1 MDDSTLKS
9 LSLLAADTKQAI
21 ALEPSFSRLNK
32 HYSCNV
38 GSDTVGVQIRAAAN
52 EADSFLQVVKGD
64 ADQVVSIRE
73 GTNDIEVKVDAP
85 DGSSSTYVVS
95 VYKPSAADTSLRS
108 LSFSAGSLRPDY
120 HRAETRYLLQI
131 VANAKAISCEAPPL
145 NPKATV
151 VISSSHPETEKQ
163 KLGLFFG
170 DTEIEFIVASADKTS
185 TQTYRVTAR
194 KEKPHYRPRPSSE
207 TASDAE
213 TICSVCTSIVFRP
226 RKYSRGE
233 SSCAHQFCFT
243 CLDLLSESSDVAGD
257 TQPRVGCPLCPNAT
271 WTNNP
276 LLETDPEMEKKLG
289 AILVSC
295 PFTAYG
301 CAEAALQM
309 NILTDHVD
317 ECKFAPVSCVECGRT
332 CVKAADIAGGKHK
345 VPCTTQCECGAK
357 IRLAE
362 SAYHKEQGGC
372 PLTRSEKPEPK
383 LAATSPWELA
393 LVDKKA
399 SSVSIDS
406 CITAASQRESTYV
419 QSLKKA
425 LQVSADTFGQSS
437 VRPDTTLLDEA
448 AALYATATAIN
459 NEAKA
464 TKGGAWD
471 EILHVRLGLALEET
485 ALCNEAFPLPA
496 LSKTERAEVNEN
508 GAAAESFMSDEVDGL
523 LEQLGVDKSAN
534 NPTKIRAI
542 EAEYHRLLALGL
554 PDEAAEVQGL
564 HGWLIKKVASSSP
577 VSGWNSSKGANAVT
591 NLSAMHI
598 VEKYRDALG
607 INPASADANLHL
619 GRHLLQ
625 IGQAGEAAKHLRTAL
640 GQKPMSKYA
649 RAMLGVA
656 LLSTCTAATPTEGL
670 QEGISYLEETLEEYN
685 LSTIRPQ
692 TPVTDEGMLTDRF
705 ASLYL
710 TEMYLI
716 LAQAYR
722 YNNQPVKSAAILSDL
737 LYILPDILHRT
748 PRRSTRVAKLAL
760 AMCTAQSSLL
770 RVLPRCP
777 GESSKLRMRSILNS
791 LLRLTRRCLTRFN
804 MQDSIQNMATDTAE
818 VVAQALVALEPR
830 NCMFLSA
837 LGSSQL
843 DQFDKNYVYLN
854 DVKKIDEAEQS
865 FLAAIEAEHGHLAS
879 EDATVPPGR
888 VKEQKWCI
896 QWHQEA
902 STLKTKQLAQTSKE
916 PKPGVAKAGAKTPAK
931 PIVSKPAAAKVAPS
945 ILPAKPAPP
954 KPAAAKPNVGKPVA
968 STTAPGNRRAESA
981 ARKTAS

>member
-1 MDDSTLKS
+1 M
-9 LSLLAADTKQAI
+9 LL
-21 ALEPSFSRLNK
+21 
-32 HYSCNV
+32 
-38 GSDTVGVQIRAAAN
+38 GVQIRAAAN

-163 KLGLFFG
+163 KVGLFLG
-170 DTEIEFIVASADKTS
+170 DTDIEFIVASADKTS

-194 KEKPHYRPRPSSE
+194 K
-207 TASDAE
+207 
-213 TICSVCTSIVFRP
+213 
-226 RKYSRGE
+226 
-233 SSCAHQFCFT
+233 
-243 CLDLLSESSDVAGD
+243 
-257 TQPRVGCPLCPNAT
+257 
-271 WTNNP
+271 
-276 LLETDPEMEKKLG
+276 
-289 AILVSC
+289 
-295 PFTAYG
+295 
-301 CAEAALQM
+301 
-309 NILTDHVD
+309 
-317 ECKFAPVSCVECGRT
+317 
-332 CVKAADIAGGKHK
+332 
-345 VPCTTQCECGAK
+345 
-357 IRLAE
+357 
-362 SAYHKEQGGC
+362 
-372 PLTRSEKPEPK
+372 EPK

-534 NPTKIRAI
+534 DPTKIRAI

-554 PDEAAEVQGL
+554 SDEAAEVQGL
-564 HGWLIKKVASSSP
+564 HGWLIRKVASSSP

-710 TEMYLI
+710 TEMHLI

-770 RVLPRCP
+770 KVLRRCP
-777 GESSKLRMRSILNS
+777 GQSSKLRMRSILNS
-791 LLRLTRRCLTRFN
+791 LLRLTRRCMTRFN
-804 MQDSIQNMATDTAE
+804 VQDSIQNMATDTAE

-865 FLAAIEAEHGHLAS
+865 FLAAIEAEDGHLAS

-945 ILPAKPAPP
+945 ILPSKPAPP

-981 ARKTAS
+981 ARKTAI